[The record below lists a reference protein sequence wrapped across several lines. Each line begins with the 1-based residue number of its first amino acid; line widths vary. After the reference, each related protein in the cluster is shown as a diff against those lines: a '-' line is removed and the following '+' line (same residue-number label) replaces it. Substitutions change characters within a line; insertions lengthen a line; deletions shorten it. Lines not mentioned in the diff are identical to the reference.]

1 MDENILYNN
10 QQSNE
15 ISENITE
22 DNQVDNEVHQ
32 DSIQN
37 SDDIMLTD
45 YYYDTYYQNVLNRLN
60 SIDTHQ
66 SEIIVQQNQLLDK
79 QDIIIACHQQQNT
92 YFQLISF
99 FIALIFICS
108 VLRNMIK
115 KA

>member
-1 MDENILYNN
+1 MDENILYTN

-15 ISENITE
+15 ITENITE
-22 DNQVDNEVHQ
+22 ENQVDNENSQ
-32 DSIQN
+32 DSTQDSN
-37 SDDIMLTD
+37 DIMLTD
-45 YYYDTYYQNVLNRLN
+45 YYYDYYYQNVLDKLN

-79 QDIIIACHQQQNT
+79 QDTIIACHQQQNT

-99 FIALIFICS
+99 LIALIFICS

-115 KA
+115 KV